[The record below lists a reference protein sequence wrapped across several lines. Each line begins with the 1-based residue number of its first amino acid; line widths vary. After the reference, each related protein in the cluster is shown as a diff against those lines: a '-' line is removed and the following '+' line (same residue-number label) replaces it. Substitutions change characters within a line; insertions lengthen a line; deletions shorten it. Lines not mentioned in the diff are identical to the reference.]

1 MPRAIDGC
9 SPHNHWVAPTPG
21 VAHHL
26 SDMLMICPNCQA
38 GYQVP
43 DHLLAGTGRRL
54 RCARCAHEWQGRL
67 PEDETPEPE
76 PTPAPV
82 AATAPVV
89 SAPISPRKLPVG
101 GLVAWAASLLLVGS
115 LGWGAVHWRDNVMA
129 KWPPSTRAYQAI
141 GLD

>member
-1 MPRAIDGC
+1 
-9 SPHNHWVAPTPG
+9 
-21 VAHHL
+21 
-26 SDMLMICPNCQA
+26 MLMICPNCQA

-43 DHLLAGTGRRL
+43 DHLLAGNGRRL

-67 PEDETPEPE
+67 PDDVAPEPE
-76 PTPAPV
+76 PTPDPPPAPV
-82 AATAPVV
+82 TAAIPVV
-89 SAPISPRKLPVG
+89 SAPIASRNLPVG

-115 LGWGAVHWRDNVMA
+115 LGWGAMHWRDNVMA